1 MIKKLLISFC
11 ATVLIVTSAL
21 AQTAVSGKV
30 LDQAGSPIAGAA
42 IKVKGTRQGVN
53 ADDNGVFKLT
63 LPSGNFKLTISALG
77 YVATEVTPAANLN
90 ITLLSDVSSLNDV
103 VVTSLG
109 IRKEKKQ
116 LVYAVSDVKAEQL
129 QQKAEPDLLRALAG
143 KVPGV
148 DITSGGG
155 SPGQSTRI
163 KSRTV
168 TTKS

>member
-1 MIKKLLISFC
+1 M
-11 ATVLIVTSAL
+11 
-21 AQTAVSGKV
+21 
-30 LDQAGSPIAGAA
+30 
-42 IKVKGTRQGVN
+42 
-53 ADDNGVFKLT
+53 
-63 LPSGNFKLTISALG
+63 
-77 YVATEVTPAANLN
+77 Y
-90 ITLLSDVSSLNDV
+90 

-163 KSRTV
+163 NLRGNTSFSSSNQPLFVVDGIPFDNSVNQSVGFDRASTFSNRAFDIDPNNVESMTV
-168 TTKS
+168 LKGISASALYGQRAANGVILITTKSGAKSKKGLEVSYNVSYNTESISSNT